1 MTILHNVEP
10 PLSLKG
16 CHSESQCCIDCGYNT
31 NPGAPPRELA
41 EFLMNRDGEVPMTL
55 TRDSEFYAVRNEV
68 WKAAGMEPW
77 GGCLCVGCLERRI
90 GRRLKPKDFELD
102 HEFNNPGL
110 PRSDRLSDRL
120 GYWPDPFCCKKQV
133 TFKKG
138 TSGNPAGKKPGTLNG
153 TTVALKEQILHAL
166 DQAG

>member
-1 MTILHNVEP
+1 MPAARRRLSRRRQALPDSERQTEKARTSGPRHGAVMTILHNVEP

-55 TRDSEFYAVRNEV
+55 TRDSEIYLVRNKV

-102 HEFNNPGL
+102 HVFNNPGL

-120 GYWPDPFCCKKQV
+120 GY
-133 TFKKG
+133 
-138 TSGNPAGKKPGTLNG
+138 
-153 TTVALKEQILHAL
+153 
-166 DQAG
+166 

>member
-1 MTILHNVEP
+1 MTALHKQE

-16 CHSESQCCIDCGYNT
+16 QMSEHHDCIDCGYNT

-41 EFLMNRDGEVPMTL
+41 EFLMNRDGKFQVGFTHESEVYM
-55 TRDSEFYAVRNEV
+55 VKNKI

-102 HEFNNPGL
+102 HVFNNPGL
-110 PRSDRLSDRL
+110 PRSARLSDRL
-120 GYWPDPFCCKKQV
+120 GY
-133 TFKKG
+133 
-138 TSGNPAGKKPGTLNG
+138 
-153 TTVALKEQILHAL
+153 
-166 DQAG
+166 